1 MFKKRI
7 GITQKVVKH
16 SNYDE
21 IMDCLDTN
29 WAKLLVPLGILP
41 IPIPLISTNLINDF
55 WQNLKLDG
63 LILSGGNTIADYS
76 DNNDKLDSISI
87 ERDIYEQA
95 LIKVAI
101 KTNTPILGVCRGL
114 QVINVFYKGGLKKT
128 KGHAGTR
135 HDLIS
140 ENLNSR
146 YKIPSEVNS
155 FHDCVVSREL
165 LGKDLLPLAHDKE
178 DNIEALYNERDK
190 VLGIMWHPEREKIPL
205 KSDCEL
211 IKNHFDI

>member
-1 MFKKRI
+1 
-7 GITQKVVKH
+7 
-16 SNYDE
+16 
-21 IMDCLDTN
+21 MDCLDTN

-76 DNNDKLDSISI
+76 DNNDKQDSISI

-114 QVINVFYKGGLKKT
+114 QVINVFYKGGLKKQ
-128 KGHAGTR
+128 KVMLEQGT
-135 HDLIS
+135 I
-140 ENLNSR
+140 
-146 YKIPSEVNS
+146 
-155 FHDCVVSREL
+155 
-165 LGKDLLPLAHDKE
+165 
-178 DNIEALYNERDK
+178 
-190 VLGIMWHPEREKIPL
+190 
-205 KSDCEL
+205 
-211 IKNHFDI
+211 

>member
-76 DNNDKLDSISI
+76 DNNDKQDSISI

-155 FHDCVVSREL
+155 FHDCVVS
-165 LGKDLLPLAHDKE
+165 
-178 DNIEALYNERDK
+178 
-190 VLGIMWHPEREKIPL
+190 
-205 KSDCEL
+205 
-211 IKNHFDI
+211 KNF